1 MFLVS
6 IHTLPSL
13 HYKWMS
19 IYIRYPFIS
28 STYVVYDDDDGDDD
42 DLYKL
47 LYCEESLI
55 GLFSLNPQFYI
66 LNLCWSGSTTS

>member
-1 MFLVS
+1 
-6 IHTLPSL
+6 
-13 HYKWMS
+13 MS

-47 LYCEESLI
+47 LYCAVEGGKFNRVVFSQSTILHLKSLLVWLYYKLRSHSLI
-55 GLFSLNPQFYI
+55 P
-66 LNLCWSGSTTS
+66 